1 MIKPPPLPTP
11 TIVDA
16 RSLYTSGDMRE
27 YAKKYAQATMVAID
41 VIGSADINHSASG
54 QAEKPDV
61 VSELFKCFGMK
72 K

>member
-1 MIKPPPLPTP
+1 
-11 TIVDA
+11 
-16 RSLYTSGDMRE
+16 MRE